1 MMQLG
6 DIKLFGVNGITSFES
21 STEANYVQHALI
33 EGKPRLQRVG
43 TNLETV
49 KITVLLN
56 ALLCTPEEE
65 LSKWY
70 DLLNDSKVQYLTNKS
85 GDYYG
90 NFVVKSLSHNIIK
103 QSGTGTIQHSE
114 LSVELLEAGEQNKN
128 IKKKTQSFAVGN
140 IPGAPKSKIIE
151 SPYGDAIQTNA
162 NVSAVTAESQ
172 AVSDLVKSANN
183 NPDTADVVLEAT
195 AQRTR
200 TIAGVLDKINTDIN
214 NTQSSIYA
222 AAAQLRTHM
231 SVMQGALTVL
241 QNACDTVDIA
251 GAVAAD
257 AAYQTTVVDMNR
269 YSSPIL
275 LLSATRR

>member
-6 DIKLFGVNGITSFES
+6 SIKLFGVNGITSFES

-43 TNLETV
+43 TNLETLKV
-49 KITVLLN
+49 SVVFN
-56 ALLCTPEEE
+56 ALYCVPEEE

-90 NFVVKSLSHNIIK
+90 NFVVKSLSHTILK
-103 QSGTGTIQHSE
+103 QSDTGTIQHSE
-114 LSVELLEAGEQNKN
+114 LTVELLEAGEPNTN
-128 IKKKTQSFAVGN
+128 IKRANKSFAVGN
-140 IPGAPKSKIIE
+140 IPGAPTSKVLE
-151 SPYGDAIQTNA
+151 TPYGAAMQTNVKITEVGA
-162 NVSAVTAESQ
+162 ESEAVSALVTG
-172 AVSDLVKSANN
+172 VNN
-183 NPDTADVVLEAT
+183 NPDTADIVLPET
-195 AQRTR
+195 AARTQ
-200 TIAGVLDKINTDIN
+200 TIAGALDQINTEIN

-222 AAAQLRTHM
+222 AAADLRTHM
-231 SVMQGALTVL
+231 SVIQGALTVL
-241 QNACDTVDIA
+241 ENACNTVDIA

-257 AAYQTTVVDMNR
+257 AAYQITVADFKR